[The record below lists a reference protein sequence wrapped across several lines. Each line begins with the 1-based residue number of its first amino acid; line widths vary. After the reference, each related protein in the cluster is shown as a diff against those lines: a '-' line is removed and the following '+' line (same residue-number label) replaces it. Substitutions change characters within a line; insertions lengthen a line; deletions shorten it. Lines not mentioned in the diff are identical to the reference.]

1 MQNRRLVTAR
11 WRQALRQSLT
21 LLALALILSFVFNGF
36 RSQSVPWI
44 ETSGPPLKESG
55 LEISLEEAQILYLT
69 GQAVF
74 LDARSP
80 EDYRAGH
87 IEKALN
93 LPWVH
98 FAERASEVLS
108 GLGKETLIITY
119 CDAGCG
125 LSQELAMALI
135 AQGFTQVRVLANG
148 WSAWMQYGLP
158 VATGP

>member
-1 MQNRRLVTAR
+1 MQNRQLVTAP

-21 LLALALILSFVFNGF
+21 LLALALILSFVVNSF
-36 RSQSVPWI
+36 RSNSLPWF
-44 ETSGPPLKESG
+44 ETSGPPLKETG
-55 LEISLEEAQILYLT
+55 LEISLEEAQIFYLT

-87 IEKALN
+87 IEKALS
-93 LPWVH
+93 LPWMH
-98 FAERASEVLS
+98 FAERASEALS

-135 AQGFTQVRVLANG
+135 AQGFNQVRVLANG
-148 WSAWMQYGLP
+148 WSAWMHYGLP